1 MNMKRNLAALALTLT
16 TATTWAQFPPQG
28 GGGPMGQ
35 MQPMPPGG
43 LGPMQFG
50 KQFDPMKGDFFPPE
64 LIMQHQQE
72 LSLTDEQRAA
82 IKEAMQKSI
91 IKFTDLMWQQSSEQ
105 EAMDTLL
112 KQEKLDEGKVLAQL
126 DKLMGIEAEMK
137 RSLFGMLVKVRNSL
151 TQVQLGKLR
160 SIRQTMLP
168 PHQQGEQQGCP
179 PPPKGHMGKAEGK
192 RPGGTNAPPE
202 PPPQPKPEK

>member
-1 MNMKRNLAALALTLT
+1 MNMKRNLAALALAMT
-16 TATTWAQFPPQG
+16 TATTWAQFHPQG

-35 MQPMPPGG
+35 MQPMAPGG

-72 LSLTDEQRAA
+72 LSLTDEQRMA
-82 IKEAMQKSI
+82 IKEAVQKSLV
-91 IKFTDLMWQQSSEQ
+91 KFTDLMWQQSSEQ
-105 EAMDTLL
+105 ETMDSLL

-126 DKLMGIEAEMK
+126 DKVMGIENDMK
-137 RSLFGMLVKVRNSL
+137 RALFGMLVKVRNNL
-151 TQVQLGKLR
+151 TQEQVGKLR

-168 PHQQGEQQGCP
+168 PQ
-179 PPPKGHMGKAEGK
+179 GHMGKAEEKPDGT
-192 RPGGTNAPPE
+192 RPGPMLLPHLRRSLNRRNKA
-202 PPPQPKPEK
+202 QQQLL